1 MLFTGVPER
10 PVSVAVVDT
19 THVSV
24 LLVWMEPHDNNAEI
38 TGYEVSVRDDT
49 NSDGLTTTQ
58 HTAGDVVMLNVTGLK
73 PFTNYTFVVFANNS
87 LGRSPPSAPVTTST
101 DEFCEWDSGESVSGT
116 VGRV

>member
-10 PVSVAVVDT
+10 PVSVTVVDT

-24 LLVWMEPHDNNAEI
+24 LLVWIEPHDNNAKI
-38 TGYEVSVRDDT
+38 TSYEVSVRDDT
-49 NSDGLTTTQ
+49 NPDGLTTTQ
-58 HTAGDVVMLNVTGLK
+58 HTPGDVVMLNVMGLK

-87 LGRSPPSAPVTTST
+87 LGRSPPSASVTTST
-101 DEFCEWDSGESVSGT
+101 DEFSEWDSGEGVSGT